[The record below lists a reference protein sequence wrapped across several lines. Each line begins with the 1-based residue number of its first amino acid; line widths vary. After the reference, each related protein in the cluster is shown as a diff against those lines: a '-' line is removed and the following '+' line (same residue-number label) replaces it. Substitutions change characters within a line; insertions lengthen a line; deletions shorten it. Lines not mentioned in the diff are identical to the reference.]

1 MNQKHRI
8 LLLFLGVLFLTAN
21 LYSKP
26 KLKVPAMQQNIL
38 KVDSPIRVVLQ
49 STNDSLYIGGT
60 PMLYLKEREKSRFE
74 KVQPYLGFIGV
85 FVGFLLGWWLTSR
98 TRRTD
103 RDNQIADRARDRELV
118 LLDRRIDKHENLID
132 SLRTTR
138 ENQISIFFKMRRMLN
153 ESMHHNFNWRLMELQ
168 IRQYPEGKKSYQPLI
183 ENQIAE
189 YNSKKGTYQDLV
201 GEAASLFSR
210 FTPFLS
216 KEDQEKYKTL
226 IIDIHEVNTD
236 VFQYVQMNK
245 EGKDYTIYLKEGNNI
260 DAIYVKDFFDK
271 VVNPLQDLQR
281 KVIAELE
288 KKVIT

>member
-245 EGKDYTIYLKEGNNI
+245 EGQDYTIYLKEGNNI